1 MEFILERERSCGILR
16 GLHIHCKRSVYY
28 PKGNGPKGEG
38 ETSDQP
44 KEKESSK
51 NSGFK
56 DNEHLSK
63 NDFELT
69 LFDKGFSPA
78 NPLINFFLKRVGK
91 EYSRHAEIAVECK
104 KRNDE
109 IFRKVMV
116 SLVYYPPPSLLKFSF
131 ESMDQA

>member
-16 GLHIHCKRSVYY
+16 GLHIHCKSSVYY
-28 PKGNGPKGEG
+28 PKCGRSNGNGNL
-38 ETSDQP
+38 TSDQP
-44 KEKESSK
+44 KEHEGSK

-69 LFDKGFSPA
+69 LFDKGFGPA
-78 NPLINFFLKRVGK
+78 NRLTNFFLKLLGK

-109 IFRKVMV
+109 IYRKVMV
-116 SLVYYPPPSLLKFSF
+116 SIVYYPRSSLYTK
-131 ESMDQA
+131 